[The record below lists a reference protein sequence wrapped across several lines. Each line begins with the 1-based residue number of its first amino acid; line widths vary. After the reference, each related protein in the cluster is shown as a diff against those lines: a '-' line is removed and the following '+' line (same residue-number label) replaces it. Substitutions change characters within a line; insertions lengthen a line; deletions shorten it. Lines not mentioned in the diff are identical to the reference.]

1 MKEECILSLLPGK
14 LRIQMQKIVKDYE
27 KLQEIKVRIEKP
39 VFYFQDGREY
49 MLKDEWG
56 RPYIATKEE
65 VRELLEYVSHYS
77 LYAYEEEMRQGFLT
91 VEGGHRIGFAGQA
104 ILEGGHVKN
113 LKYISSVNIRIAH
126 EVMGCADWIFPYIT
140 RNRSLFHTLIVSP
153 PGQGKTT
160 LLRDI
165 VRQISE
171 GNTYI
176 SGKTVGIV
184 DERSEI
190 GGCYQGVA
198 QNHVGMRTDILDAC
212 PKAEGM
218 IMLIRSMTPEVVA
231 VDEIGTAQ
239 DVHAIEYAMHCG
251 CKMLATVHGE
261 SMQEVKRKPVLGT
274 LIKQQRFERYIVL
287 SGEGK
292 VGEVGGIY
300 DDRGNTLYS
309 FAGQSNTAGYTG
321 MAGDEKCGKP

>member
-77 LYAYEEEMRQGFLT
+77 LYAYEE
-91 VEGGHRIGFAGQA
+91 GQA

-274 LIKQQRFERYIVL
+274 LIKQKRFERYIVL

-309 FAGQSNTAGYTG
+309 FVGQSNTAGYTG
-321 MAGDEKCGKP
+321 MTGDEKCGKP

>member
-1 MKEECILSLLPGK
+1 M
-14 LRIQMQKIVKDYE
+14 
-27 KLQEIKVRIEKP
+27 
-39 VFYFQDGREY
+39 
-49 MLKDEWG
+49 
-56 RPYIATKEE
+56 
-65 VRELLEYVSHYS
+65 
-77 LYAYEEEMRQGFLT
+77 
-91 VEGGHRIGFAGQA
+91 
-104 ILEGGHVKN
+104 
-113 LKYISSVNIRIAH
+113 
-126 EVMGCADWIFPYIT
+126 
-140 RNRSLFHTLIVSP
+140 SP

-261 SMQEVKRKPVLGT
+261 SMQEVKRS
-274 LIKQQRFERYIVL
+274 RYL
-287 SGEGK
+287 
-292 VGEVGGIY
+292 
-300 DDRGNTLYS
+300 
-309 FAGQSNTAGYTG
+309 AH
-321 MAGDEKCGKP
+321 